1 MFFGLDKCTVIQF
14 LFFCIEKID
23 PAIASVRND
32 LITSGQLTQ
41 SYGLSFL
48 VGGVQT
54 ILGDFLGMWTHI
66 IGVYLY
72 VCTFLY
78 V

>member
-1 MFFGLDKCTVIQF
+1 MFSGLDKCTVIQF
-14 LFFCIEKID
+14 QFFCIEKID

-66 IGVYLY
+66 IGVYL
-72 VCTFLY
+72 
-78 V
+78 